1 MATDAVYYADENL
14 WGKYQKISLQEIVT
28 NYMMSLDPD
37 DYNSTVKRTQVLYQA
52 RRGMRELYYDILR
65 SIRAIKLELSPTLMV
80 TLPQD
85 YIQYVRI
92 SWVDS
97 DRKLIPMAVNDR
109 MDISWSYLQD
119 ADYEVTFDDEG
130 AILQANNDPV
140 IATESNPPPVTANS
154 DLGSLNSYTFC
165 GNNFQPNAD
174 MSQYFANGSY
184 KVDKDRGLIVF
195 SSETFGKEIVL
206 EYISDG
212 MYINDTKT
220 EADIGV
226 HKFAETALMDYIHH
240 ALIKN
245 RRNVPFNE
253 KMRARKEF
261 YNSRRIAKRRI
272 STIRKD
278 ELLQIFKGD
287 SKWIK

>member
-1 MATDAVYYADENL
+1 MATDAVYYGDEDL

-37 DYNSTVKRTQVLYQA
+37 DYNSTVKRSQVLYQA
-52 RRGMRELYYDILR
+52 RRGMRELYYDVVR
-65 SIRAIKLELSPTLMV
+65 DIRAIKLELSDTLMV

-85 YIQYVRI
+85 FINYVRI

-109 MDISWSYLQD
+109 IDISISYLQD
-119 ADYEVTFDDEG
+119 AEYGVTFDDDG
-130 AILQANNDPV
+130 TILLANNDPV
-140 IATESNPPPVTANS
+140 IATVSNPAPVTANS
-154 DLGSLNSYTFC
+154 DLGSYSYYGFC

-174 MSQYFANGSY
+174 MSKYFANGSY
-184 KVDKDRGLIVF
+184 KIDKKRGLIVF
-195 SSETFGKEIVL
+195 SSDVFGKEIVL

-212 MYINDTKT
+212 MYVGDGET
-220 EADIGV
+220 EADTGV
-226 HKFAETALMDYIHH
+226 HKFAETALMDYIHY

-245 RRNVPFNE
+245 RRNIPFNE
-253 KMRARKEF
+253 KMRSRKEY
-261 YNSRRIAKRRI
+261 YNSRRVAKRRI
-272 STIRKD
+272 STINKD